1 MVSKDVLKQVV
12 LQQKEDI
19 VKDSIERSILKEIIP
34 WIKDTRIIIIT
45 GLRRTG
51 KSTLLQQIMNIID
64 LPCYVNFEDERFLDF
79 RAQDFEI
86 LNEVLTEVYNNP
98 TTYFFD
104 EIQNVEKFESF
115 VRRLQD
121 QGKKIFI
128 TGSNARL
135 LSREFGTKLTGRYKA
150 FELYP
155 FSFTEFLNY
164 KKIMILSDDWYSP
177 QKKAELLA
185 LFEEYLL
192 VGGIPEYLK
201 NKDDEYVR
209 TIYENIIYKD
219 IITRYSL
226 KREKIIKE
234 LVNILS
240 TNNTL
245 PITYNALKEQLG
257 LSNSITVKEY
267 IGYLNNSY
275 LFFELP
281 QFSYSIKEQLRNPKK
296 MYLIDPALQRVCG
309 YSFSPN
315 KGRLL
320 ENTVFIELKRKRKE
334 IYFYKNNQGQECD
347 FIIREGTR
355 ITKVIQVC
363 TELTKENKER
373 ELKGL
378 FEAMKTFQIGEGIIL
393 TLEQK
398 EEVHYEG
405 KNVHIIPLPQWL
417 MGFN

>member
-363 TELTKENKER
+363 TELTKENKEL